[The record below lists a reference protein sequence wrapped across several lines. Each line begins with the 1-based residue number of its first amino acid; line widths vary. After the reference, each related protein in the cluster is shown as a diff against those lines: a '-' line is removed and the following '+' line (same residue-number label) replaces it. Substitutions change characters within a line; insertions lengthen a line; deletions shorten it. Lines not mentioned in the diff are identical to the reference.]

1 MTRVEF
7 VEFLK
12 GFREDLNKNQ
22 SNWGNK
28 SLDDFL
34 EAMERYTEDVQGYYD
49 NLKMNIDA
57 DEATWEGV
65 SAKFPEHGRAFISK
79 ATATAIIKK
88 GH

>member
-57 DEATWEGV
+57 DEATWENFKTIMQGA
-65 SAKFPEHGRAFISK
+65 SIYE
-79 ATATAIIKK
+79 
-88 GH
+88 